1 MRRIIAVLGTAVLM
15 AGTATAMG
23 GVPHVSA
30 YISDYCQYGVFADEP
45 VMPLGPFPV
54 GQPQPINYSGRGFC
68 RGAFSGDVVTCLE
81 RSSWSGYRDVDCR
94 SGHIDRQHPE
104 VRNQGV
110 GHCLRGTYT
119 YRVHSTIMI
128 STPGGD
134 FNDAAYSS
142 EHRWA
147 CP

>member
-1 MRRIIAVLGTAVLM
+1 MLHERIAHFTACARNDLQHS
-15 AGTATAMG
+15 G
-23 GVPHVSA
+23 GQS
-30 YISDYCQYGVFADEP
+30 
-45 VMPLGPFPV
+45 
-54 GQPQPINYSGRGFC
+54 
-68 RGAFSGDVVTCLE
+68 
-81 RSSWSGYRDVDCR
+81 
-94 SGHIDRQHPE
+94 
-104 VRNQGV
+104 GV